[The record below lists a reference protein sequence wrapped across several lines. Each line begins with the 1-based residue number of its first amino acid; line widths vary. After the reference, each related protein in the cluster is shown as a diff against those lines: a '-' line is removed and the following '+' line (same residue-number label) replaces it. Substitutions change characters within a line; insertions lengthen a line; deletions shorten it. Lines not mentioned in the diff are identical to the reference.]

1 MPLPSL
7 RMQAAAALL
16 LLTAAVFPAHSQLT
30 NAALGKA
37 VTASGPVYDAQR
49 APSMIT
55 DGSASTFSHPAV
67 PVAPATALGFKYT
80 INLGSQQSLN
90 KLRIL
95 NRNDGCCPVRL
106 TNYRVSLFNTDPAVV
121 GTAAVWTTVVRSNG
135 TNSGVGGVDE
145 VVAAGNPAGRFSGQY
160 LRLENLSN
168 TTYHPQV
175 AEVEA
180 LTSSNV
186 ALYKPVTASAAVG
199 AGAPASAL
207 TDGISTTYSF
217 PAGAAGTTLGFTTR
231 WI

>member
-1 MPLPSL
+1 M
-7 RMQAAAALL
+7 
-16 LLTAAVFPAHSQLT
+16 
-30 NAALGKA
+30 
-37 VTASGPVYDAQR
+37 
-49 APSMIT
+49 
-55 DGSASTFSHPAV
+55 STPDCF
-67 PVAPATALGFKYT
+67 L
-80 INLGSQQSLN
+80 
-90 KLRIL
+90 
-95 NRNDGCCPVRL
+95 
-106 TNYRVSLFNTDPAVV
+106 
-121 GTAAVWTTVVRSNG
+121 
-135 TNSGVGGVDE
+135 GVDGGGTKTRFALIDGE
-145 VVAAGNPAGRFSGQY
+145 GRLLAQAQHG
-160 LRLENLSN
+160 